1 MRVVPED
8 WMPEC
13 EMKRIICHWT
23 GGNYEAADDELD
35 HFHIPVLQDGSLLC
49 GNHSIA
55 ANGKPRSARYA
66 AHTLNCNTESIGIS
80 VCCMADANESPFD
93 GGKCPMTD
101 WQWEVLAQVA
111 ADLAQR
117 YGIRVTPQTILGHGE
132 VETNL
137 GIEQRGKWDPL
148 MLPWEPTLSKKEVGD
163 RFRARCKRCSRWSSV
178 CGGAT
183 EAALHAPLRELPWS
197 CR

>member
-23 GGNYEAADDELD
+23 AGGYDASDAELED
-35 HFHIPVLQDGSLLC
+35 YHILVLQDGSLVC
-49 GNHSIA
+49 GTHAID
-55 ANGKPRSARYA
+55 ANAKPIGQSYA
-66 AHTLNCNTESIGIS
+66 AHTLHCNTESIGIS
-80 VCCMADANESPFD
+80 VCCMANAIESPFD
-93 GGKCPMTD
+93 GGKCPMTK

-117 YGIRVTPQTILGHGE
+117 YGIPVTPQTILGHGE
-132 VETNL
+132 VESNL

-148 MLPWEPTLSKKEVGD
+148 ILPWQPTLSKKEVGD
-163 RFRARCKRCSRWSSV
+163 RFRARV
-178 CGGAT
+178 QTLLAMV
-183 EAALHAPLRELPWS
+183 
-197 CR
+197 